1 MRPGASISTPVF
13 TPPLPMR
20 LTPQKWT
27 LLHWVTLPHLHTID
41 TGHGNPHSAQA
52 LGHWNV
58 AKGRVL
64 DRCRDQL
71 TPHYHAAA
79 HSRRDII
86 QEWEG
91 KHLLELHSTRR
102 VRWQSLCLWL
112 TPKLSLVLWL
122 ILVLHPSFHFSTIA
136 RIDIYYSDSFMF
148 VLYYL
153 SSCFFASCDCTNI
166 NLIDKDKKGTDGF
179 CEFNQ

>member
-20 LTPQKWT
+20 LTPLKWT

-64 DRCRDQL
+64 DRCRAQL

-112 TPKLSLVLWL
+112 TPKLSRSVADSCSAPFFSFLNNCTDWYLLFGFFYVCFVLKFLLFRFLWL
-122 ILVLHPSFHFSTIA
+122 HE
-136 RIDIYYSDSFMF
+136 Y
-148 VLYYL
+148 
-153 SSCFFASCDCTNI
+153 
-166 NLIDKDKKGTDGF
+166 
-179 CEFNQ
+179 